1 MTDGRAA
8 REQDVR
14 GWNCGD
20 KLLLNESFC
29 YSQAQAVSVTGD
41 VFAHLHRT
49 HEQTPPGIHEET
61 IGSRTSG
68 GPMAGRRAATKASR

>member
-29 YSQAQAVSVTGD
+29 YSQVASVTGD

-49 HEQTPPGIHEET
+49 HEQLPRGYTRKQLVQGHLEARWLDVE
-61 IGSRTSG
+61 
-68 GPMAGRRAATKASR
+68 RRQKHHVNK